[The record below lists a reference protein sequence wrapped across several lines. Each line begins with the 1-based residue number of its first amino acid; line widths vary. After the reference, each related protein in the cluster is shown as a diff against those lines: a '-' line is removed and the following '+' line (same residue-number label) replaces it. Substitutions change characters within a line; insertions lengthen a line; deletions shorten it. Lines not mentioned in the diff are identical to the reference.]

1 MSTRRRALKT
11 VGVAAGV
18 AAAAAGSAYVA
29 QRAALA
35 AIRRRPDPDAGTLG
49 QLEFDDAHRLPSH
62 DGGTIY
68 TASRGHGS
76 PVLLSHG
83 VTITSRV
90 WIKQFRSLPLVGLQ
104 TIAFDHRGHGESTI
118 GDSGHSVENLAADVR
133 TIVEALDLHDAI
145 LVGHSM
151 GGVAVQAFAL
161 HHPDVLHERVR
172 GLVLASTLAKTS
184 VSASRQ
190 LRCLAERVTG
200 GFDLRQVM
208 DRPNLGSMFARVGF
222 GREPLASHI
231 ELNREMLA
239 SCDSVTAQEATTAL
253 LGLDLTAE
261 LPSLDIPTLVLCG
274 TADVITPPAESRR
287 LARLIPD
294 ARLHLFEGAGHMLML
309 ERTELFDELL
319 IGFARDLGVLPAA
332 TGAA

>member
-1 MSTRRRALKT
+1 MSATSRVLKT
-11 VGVAAGV
+11 AGVAAGI
-18 AAAAAGSAYVA
+18 AAGAAGSAYIA

-49 QLEFDDAHRLPSH
+49 QLEFDDARRLPSH
-62 DGGTIY
+62 DGGTVYAAI
-68 TASRGHGS
+68 RGNGA
-76 PVLLSHG
+76 PILFSHG

-90 WIKQFRSLPLVGLQ
+90 WVKQFRSLPREGLQ
-104 TIAFDHRGHGESTI
+104 VVAFDHRGHGESTI
-118 GDSGHSVENLAADVR
+118 GDSGHSIDNLAADMR
-133 TIVEALDLHDAI
+133 TVLEALDLRDVV

-161 HHPDVLHERVR
+161 RHPDVLHERVR

-184 VSASRQ
+184 VAASRP
-190 LRCLAERVTG
+190 LRGLAERVTG
-200 GFDLRQVM
+200 GFDLGKM
-208 DRPNLGSMFARVGF
+208 MARPNLGTLFARIGF

-239 SCDSVTAQEATTAL
+239 ACDSTTAREATTAL
-253 LGLDLTAE
+253 LGLDLTGE
-261 LPSLDIPTLVLCG
+261 LPTLDIPTLVLGG

-287 LARLIPD
+287 LAELIPG

-309 ERTELFDELL
+309 ERTDEFDGMLTD
-319 IGFARDLGVLPAA
+319 FARDLGVLPAA
-332 TGAA
+332 AGAA

>member
-1 MSTRRRALKT
+1 MSARRRALKT
-11 VGVAAGV
+11 LGIAAGV
-18 AAAAAGSAYVA
+18 AATAAGSAYVA

-49 QLEFDDAHRLPSH
+49 QLEFDEARRFPSH
-62 DGGTIY
+62 DGGTVY
-68 TASRGHGS
+68 TALRGSGA
-76 PVLLSHG
+76 PILLSHG

-90 WIKQFRSLPLVGLQ
+90 WVKQFRSLPHHGLQ
-104 TIAFDHRGHGESTI
+104 VIAFDHRGHGDSTL
-118 GDSGHSVENLAADVR
+118 GDSGHSVDNLAADVR
-133 TIVEALDLHDAI
+133 TVIEALDLHDAI

-161 HHPDVLHERVR
+161 RHPDVLHERVR

-200 GFDLRQVM
+200 GFDLRKVM
-208 DRPNLGSMFARVGF
+208 DRPNLGSMFARIGF
-222 GREPLASHI
+222 GREPLASHM

-239 SCDSVTAQEATTAL
+239 SCDSTTAREATTAL

-261 LPSLDIPTLVLCG
+261 LPNLDIPTLVVGG

-287 LARLIPD
+287 LAQLIPG

-309 ERTELFDELL
+309 ERSEEFDDLL
-319 IGFARDLGVLPAA
+319 IDFARDLGVLPAA
-332 TGAA
+332 AGAA

>member
-1 MSTRRRALKT
+1 MSTRHRALKT

-35 AIRRRPDPDAGTLG
+35 AIRRRSDPDAGTLG
-49 QLEFDDAHRLPSH
+49 PLEFDEARRLPSH
-62 DGGTIY
+62 DGGTLY
-68 TASRGHGS
+68 TAVRGSGV
-76 PVLLSHG
+76 PILLSHG

-90 WIKQFRSLPLVGLQ
+90 WVKQFRSLPLRGMQV
-104 TIAFDHRGHGESTI
+104 IAFDHRGHGESTV
-118 GDSGHSVENLAADVR
+118 GDSGHSVENLAADLR
-133 TIVEALDLHDAI
+133 TVIEALDLHDAI

-161 HHPDVLHERVR
+161 RHPDVLHERVR

-190 LRCLAERVTG
+190 LRWLAERVTG
-200 GFDLRQVM
+200 GFDLRKVM
-208 DRPNLGSMFARVGF
+208 ARPDLGSMFARIGF
-222 GREPLASHI
+222 GREPLASHV

-239 SCDSVTAQEATTAL
+239 SCDSVTAREATTAL

-261 LPSLDIPTLVLCG
+261 LSSLDIPTLVVGG

-287 LARLIPD
+287 LANLIPG

-309 ERTELFDELL
+309 ERTEAFDDLL
-319 IGFARDLGVLPAA
+319 IDFARDLGVLPAA
-332 TGAA
+332 AGAA

>member
-1 MSTRRRALKT
+1 MSTLRRALKT

-18 AAAAAGSAYVA
+18 AAAAAGSAYIA

-35 AIRRRPDPDAGTLG
+35 TIRRRLDPDAGTLG
-49 QLEFDDAHRLPSH
+49 QLEFDEARRFPSH
-62 DGGTIY
+62 DGGTVY
-68 TASRGHGS
+68 TTVRGNGV
-76 PVLLSHG
+76 PILLSHG

-90 WIKQFRSLPLVGLQ
+90 WVKQFRSLPRNGMRV
-104 TIAFDHRGHGESTI
+104 IAFDHRGHGESTV
-118 GDSGHSVENLAADVR
+118 GDSGYSVDNLAADLR
-133 TIVEALDLHDAI
+133 TVIEALDLHDAI

-161 HHPDVLHERVR
+161 RHPDVLHERVR

-200 GFDLRQVM
+200 GFDLPKVM
-208 DRPNLGSMFARVGF
+208 ARPNVGSMFARIGF
-222 GREPLASHI
+222 GREPLASHV

-239 SCDSVTAQEATTAL
+239 SCDSVTAREATTAL

-261 LPSLDIPTLVLCG
+261 LPSLDIPTLVVGG

-287 LARLIPD
+287 LANLIPG
-294 ARLHLFEGAGHMLML
+294 ARLHLFDGAGHMLML
-309 ERTELFDELL
+309 ERTEAFDDLL
-319 IGFARDLGVLPAA
+319 LDFARDLGVLPAA
-332 TGAA
+332 AGAA

>member
-1 MSTRRRALKT
+1 MSATSRALKT
-11 VGVAAGV
+11 AGVAAGI
-18 AAAAAGSAYVA
+18 AAGAAGSAYIA

-49 QLEFDDAHRLPSH
+49 QLEFDDARRLPSH
-62 DGGTIY
+62 DGGTVY
-68 TASRGHGS
+68 TAIRGDGA
-76 PVLLSHG
+76 PILFSHG

-90 WIKQFRSLPLVGLQ
+90 WVKQFRSLPREGLQ
-104 TIAFDHRGHGESTI
+104 VVAFDHRGHGESTL
-118 GDSGHSVENLAADVR
+118 GDSGHSIDNLAADMR
-133 TIVEALDLHDAI
+133 TVLEALNLRDVI

-161 HHPDVLHERVR
+161 RHPDVLHERVR

-184 VSASRQ
+184 VAASRP
-190 LRCLAERVTG
+190 LRGLAERVTG
-200 GFDLRQVM
+200 GFDLRKM
-208 DRPNLGSMFARVGF
+208 MARPNLGTMFARIGF

-239 SCDSVTAQEATTAL
+239 ACDSTTAREATTTL
-253 LGLDLTAE
+253 LGLDLTGE
-261 LPSLDIPTLVLCG
+261 LPTLDIPTLVLGG

-287 LARLIPD
+287 LAELIPG

-309 ERTELFDELL
+309 ERSDEFDAMLTD
-319 IGFARDLGVLPAA
+319 FARDLGVLPAA
-332 TGAA
+332 AGAA